1 MHGGTPLRED
11 GGAYVEIP
19 VYGVLVNS
27 FYISVLSVEFY
38 FLVLGGNGRTPCW
51 FQLFFFIFVIICID
65 TNLVMSSSNILSICL
80 TIQFQPI
87 FKLAKMV

>member
-1 MHGGTPLRED
+1 MHGGTQLRED

-51 FQLFFFIFVIICID
+51 FQLFFFIFIIICID
-65 TNLVMSSSNILSICL
+65 IKS
-80 TIQFQPI
+80 
-87 FKLAKMV
+87 MV